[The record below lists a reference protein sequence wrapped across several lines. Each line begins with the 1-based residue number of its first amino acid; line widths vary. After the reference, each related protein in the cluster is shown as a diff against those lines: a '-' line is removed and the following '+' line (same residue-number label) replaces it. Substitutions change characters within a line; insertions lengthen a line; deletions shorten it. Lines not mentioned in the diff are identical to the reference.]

1 MVFKNKN
8 LEYYTEE
15 KVLNPPPHVLGELNF
30 IFNFLPKKKNL
41 KLVDFGAGGGRVTIP
56 LLKKGYQVLA
66 VDIDKNALRRLIK
79 TAKKIKKEKYL
90 KIKSSLP
97 KKEKYDVILGADV
110 LHHIDIKKYFPYFYN
125 HLKKEGKIIFSEPNV
140 FNFSWII
147 FISLFLNWFEEK
159 GIFQINYFYLIDQLK
174 KIGFKKIKI
183 FGLYFFPPM
192 IFGKNNFF
200 QKINLF
206 LGNLPLLKLFAFRY
220 IVITEK

>member
-30 IFNFLPKKKNL
+30 IFKLLPKKRNL
-41 KLVDFGAGGGRVTIP
+41 RLVDFGAGGGRVTIP
-56 LLKKGYQVLA
+56 LLKEGYQVLA

-174 KIGFKKIKI
+174 KSGFKKIKI

-192 IFGKNNFF
+192 IFGKNNFL

-220 IVITEK
+220 VVIAER

>member
-15 KVLNPPPHVLGELNF
+15 KVLNPPLHVLEELNF

-110 LHHIDIKKYFPYFYN
+110 LYHIDIKKYFPYFYN
-125 HLKKEGKIIFSEPNV
+125 HLKRRGKIIFSEPNV
-140 FNFSWII
+140 FNFSWIV

-159 GIFQINYFYLIDQLK
+159 GIFQINYFYLIHQLK
-174 KIGFKKIKI
+174 KSGFKKIKI

-192 IFGKNNFF
+192 IFGKNNFL

-206 LGNLPLLKLFAFRY
+206 LGNLPLLKLFAFRCV
-220 IVITEK
+220 IVGEK